1 MFVVGSILKVTGPK
15 KALFEVGVVVKI
27 GIPPTPSLSRYAV
40 RPLARTEFEATSLKF
55 VWSTA
60 AQLMLGVGVL
70 DVVVVVEDV
79 VVSEVA
85 VVVDVASAVVVD
97 VVVSEV
103 VVVVDVASV
112 VLVEDVA
119 SVVVVEDVA
128 SVVLV
133 EDVASVVVVEDVAVS
148 DVTVEEDSGVIS
160 EVVVSYVVVVDVLM
174 SEVLDVMRVELDE
187 ADPTQVPNGD

>member
-128 SVVLV
+128 SVV
-133 EDVASVVVVEDVAVS
+133 VVEDVAVS